1 MKFKTKRRPLGQ
13 IPPMSS
19 ILSCSLIVSCQA
31 EGESPFN
38 APAFIIAF
46 AKAAE
51 LGGAVGVRIGGTEN
65 VRAVKA
71 CIRLPIIGITKD
83 VFQNGDVLIT
93 GTLEDVE
100 ALIRAGADIVAL
112 DATQRKRPNGL
123 DGAAM
128 ISEIRKRFSVP
139 LIADIST
146 FEEGIESARVGA
158 DFVGTTLSG
167 YTSDTKRQETDEPDF
182 ELIERLSS
190 KLLGRVIAEGRIWT
204 PEQAAEA
211 MNRGAYAVV
220 VETAITRPVDIV
232 KRFVRSIEGSG

>member
-1 MKFKTKRRPLGQ
+1 
-13 IPPMSS
+13 MSS
-19 ILSCSLIVSCQA
+19 ILPSGLIVSCQA

-38 APAFIIAF
+38 APEFIVAF

-51 LGGAVGVRIGGTEN
+51 LGGAVGVRIRGIEN

-71 CIRLPIIGITKD
+71 SVRLPIIGITKSE
-83 VFQNGDVLIT
+83 FPNGDVLIT

-112 DATQRKRPNGL
+112 DGTQRKRPGGL

-128 ISEIRKRFSVP
+128 ISEIKKRFSVT
-139 LIADIST
+139 LMADIST

-167 YTSDTKRQETDEPDF
+167 YTSYTQGHKRDEPDF
-182 ELIERLSS
+182 ELIEQLST
-190 KLLGRVIAEGRIWT
+190 KLPRRVIAEGRIWT

-211 MNRGAYAVV
+211 MKRGASAVV
-220 VETAITRPVDIV
+220 VGSAITRPIDIV
-232 KRFVRSIEGSG
+232 RRFVRSIEESH